1 MATFISHGPAET
13 EALGERWGR
22 NAQRGLVIG
31 LSGDLG
37 AGKTQ
42 LVKGLA
48 RGLGITARVHSPTF
62 TLVNEYGGGRLK
74 LFHLDLY
81 RLETRK
87 QILSAGLEEYLQP
100 DGVAVIEWAERW
112 FEHRTSNSDK
122 SRAGIQHPTSKSAA
136 NVRQVQIEIVSE
148 TERRIVYEDSGA

>member
-13 EALGERWGR
+13 ELLGESFGR
-22 NAQRGLVIG
+22 AAKHGLVIA
-31 LSGDLG
+31 LSGELG

-62 TLVNEYGGGRLK
+62 TLVNEYAGGRLK

-81 RLETRK
+81 RLESSA
-87 QILSAGLEEYLQP
+87 QILAAGLEDFLQP
-100 DGVAVIEWAERW
+100 DGVAVVEWAERIYDL
-112 FEHRTSNSDK
+112 RLTIDDLRK
-122 SRAGIQHPTSKSAA
+122 
-136 NVRQVQIEIVSE
+136 VQIEIVGE
-148 TERRIVYEDSGA
+148 TERKIIYDDFGA

>member
-1 MATFISHGPAET
+1 MATFISHSPAET
-13 EALGERWGR
+13 EALGERLGR
-22 NAQRGLVIG
+22 AAQHGWVIG
-31 LSGDLG
+31 LTGDLG

-81 RLETRK
+81 RLESSG
-87 QILSAGLEEYLQP
+87 QILAAGLEEFLQP
-100 DGVAVIEWAERW
+100 DGVAVVEWAERIYDLR
-112 FEHRTSNSDK
+112 FTIYDLK
-122 SRAGIQHPTSKSAA
+122 K
-136 NVRQVQIEIVSE
+136 VQIEIVKE
-148 TERRIVYEDSGA
+148 TERKIVYDDLGT

>member
-1 MATFISHGPAET
+1 MATFISHSPAET
-13 EALGERWGR
+13 GSLGERWGR
-22 NAQRGLVIG
+22 AAQTGLVIG

-62 TLVNEYGGGRLK
+62 TLVNEYGGGRLR

-81 RLETRK
+81 RLETRG
-87 QILSAGLEEYLQP
+87 QIVSAGLEEFLQP
-100 DGVAVIEWAERW
+100 DGVTVIEWAEKLEDGGW
-112 FEHRTSNSDK
+112 KMEDGK
-122 SRAGIQHPTSKSAA
+122 IIKAK
-136 NVRQVQIEIVSE
+136 IEIIGE
-148 TERRIVYEDSGA
+148 MERRIVYDDFGA